1 MAIQFIT
8 VKIRK
13 NELST
18 LEESFAEWEVPLVEA
33 LFEQCE
39 RVGKFTVDREAPSA
53 QEEFQ
58 RLESR
63 YSRPAGLDGT
73 PGMPLVISIYGAHQP
88 GLMNLQ
94 RAIQAAVVKSTGFDD
109 LVGTV

>member
-18 LEESFAEWEVPLVEA
+18 LEESFPEWEIPLVEA

-39 RVGKFTVDREAPSA
+39 RLGKFTVDRDPPNA

-63 YSRPAGLDGT
+63 YSRPTGTDGT
-73 PGMPLVISIYGAHQP
+73 PSMPLVISIYGAHQP
-88 GLMNLQ
+88 GLMNLA
-94 RAIQAAVVKSTGFDD
+94 RAIKEGTVESTGFSD